1 MIEKKTFLFT
11 IVVFLFSL
19 FFIIGGIVKTKN
31 TIGEKAKDNQQLLSN
46 AQTVTVLKEK
56 WANKIEIEK
65 VVAQLNNF
73 PNIIT
78 SESKG
83 GKYNFTF
90 NIDNPTTLDEI
101 SNVIF
106 NSNVT
111 ITKFNIKKSE
121 QSKATLS
128 VEFSK

>member
-11 IVVFLFSL
+11 IILFLCSL
-19 FFIIGGIVKTKN
+19 FFILGGIIKTKN
-31 TIGEKAKDNQQLLSN
+31 TIGEKAKENQQLLSN

-65 VVAQLNNF
+65 IVAKLNSF
-73 PNIIT
+73 PNIVT

-90 NIDNPTTLDEI
+90 NIDNPTTLDDI

-106 NSNVT
+106 NSNLI
-111 ITKFNIKKSE
+111 ITKFTIKKSD
-121 QSKATLS
+121 QFKAILS

>member
-1 MIEKKTFLFT
+1 MIEKKTFLLT

-19 FFIIGGIVKTKN
+19 FFVIGGIIKTKDS
-31 TIGEKAKDNQQLLSN
+31 IVEQSKENQELTFN
-46 AQTVTVLKEK
+46 AQIITTLKGK
-56 WANKIEIEK
+56 WENKSETEK
-65 VVAQLNNF
+65 VVAKLNGF

-90 NIDNPTTLDEI
+90 NIDNPATLDDI

-106 NSNVT
+106 NSNLT
-111 ITKFNIKKSE
+111 ITKFNIKKNE

-128 VEFSK
+128 VEFTK